1 MYTGIKHFHSGL
13 AYLLLAGLVVAI
25 VYAIA
30 SRKKSFTAGSRKVAL
45 IGLICAHLQF
55 LLGIVLYFLSPLG
68 ASNLSGDAMKDKVSR
83 LYVIEHPLM
92 MLIAIVLITIGY
104 SRAKKLSDSTRKYNS
119 IILFYSIALIF
130 MLTVI
135 PWGVWP

>member
-55 LLGIVLYFLSPLG
+55 LLGIVLYFLSRLG

-119 IILFYSIALIF
+119 IILFYSIALIL